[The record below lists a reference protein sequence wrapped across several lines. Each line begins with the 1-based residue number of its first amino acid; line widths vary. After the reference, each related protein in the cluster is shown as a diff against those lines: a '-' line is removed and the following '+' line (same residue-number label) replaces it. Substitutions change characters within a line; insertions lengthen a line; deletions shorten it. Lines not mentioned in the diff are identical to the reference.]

1 MTIDPPTNWK
11 AAAAL
16 ERGEDPRRETAQFRL
31 ATLLSE
37 HDDIHTIH
45 HHMIVAGRVLAFLPR
60 IQSWADAEQ
69 AGKSTPQLRQQP
81 VARADNETWFLE
93 EAKYHLDCYRDAM
106 SALSKMGS
114 VYAKDYDP
122 DAKAQDREDDRAREQ
137 RQDDAA
143 REEAPRVAS

>member
-1 MTIDPPTNWK
+1 MSLDPPRNWRH
-11 AAAAL
+11 ADAL
-16 ERGEDPRRETAQFRL
+16 ERGEDPRCNTAQFKL
-31 ATLLSE
+31 ASLLAE
-37 HDDIHTIH
+37 TDDVHSIH
-45 HHMIVAGRVLAFLPR
+45 HQMIVAGRVLAFLPR
-60 IQSWADAEQ
+60 INGWADAEQ

-81 VARADNETWFLE
+81 VDDETWFLE

-106 SALSKMGS
+106 AALSKMGS
-114 VYAKDYDP
+114 VYAKDYDA